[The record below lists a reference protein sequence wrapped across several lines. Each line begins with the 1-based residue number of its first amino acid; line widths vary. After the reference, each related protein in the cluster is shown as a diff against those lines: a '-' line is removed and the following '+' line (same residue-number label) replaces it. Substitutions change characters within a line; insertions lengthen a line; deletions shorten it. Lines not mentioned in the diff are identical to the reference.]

1 MHVRKLVLALAAAGA
16 LVAVPAAGA
25 HVTVSPV
32 EAAAGS
38 YGFFEFTVPHGCD
51 DSPTTKLTVKLP
63 EGITSATPEVVPG
76 WDVAKTMRTLDEP
89 VEAGHGE
96 TIDEVVDTISWT
108 GGPLPIDQLT
118 RFGLSVKLPEG
129 AGTTLYFPTVQECES
144 GETRW
149 IQIPA
154 EDGSEVDLDEP
165 APAVSLVAADGASGD
180 GATAANGAVAASAGV
195 DETGSGSSTLA
206 IALGAA
212 GLAAGLLALGIVLV
226 RRPGKA

>member
-1 MHVRKLVLALAAAGA
+1 MRVRKTVITLVAAGA

-25 HVTVSPV
+25 HVTVSPG
-32 EAAAGS
+32 EAPSG
-38 YGFFEFTVPHGCD
+38 GFSFLEFTVPHGCD

-63 EGITSATPEVVPG
+63 DGVTSATPEAVPG
-76 WDVAKTMRTLDEP
+76 WNVEKTMRTLDEP

-96 TIDEVVDTISWT
+96 TISEVVDTISWE
-108 GGPLPIDQLT
+108 GGPLPVDQLT

-129 AGTTLYFPTVQECES
+129 AGTTLYFPTLQECET

-154 EDGSEVDLDEP
+154 EGQSEADLDEP
-165 APAVSLVAADGASGD
+165 APAVSLVAADGGNNGSG
-180 GATAANGAVAASAGV
+180 AAADGAVAASAAVG
-195 DETGSGSSTLA
+195 DSDSGSSTLA

-212 GLAAGLLALGIVLV
+212 GLAAGLAALGLVLV
-226 RRPGKA
+226 TKPKRS